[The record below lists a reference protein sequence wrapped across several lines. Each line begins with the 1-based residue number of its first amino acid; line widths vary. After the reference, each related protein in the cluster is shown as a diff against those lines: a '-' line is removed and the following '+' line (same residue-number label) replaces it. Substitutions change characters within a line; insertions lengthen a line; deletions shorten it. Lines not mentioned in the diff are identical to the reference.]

1 MLRVIAFP
9 KGEEYRSGTDNE
21 PFAFY
26 LESLVESKRL
36 DLLLGYF
43 SSSAINVLALGFAT
57 FISNGGRVRLIIN
70 HVLSVQDKAMVLKG
84 MAADAEGRQFSTED
98 FHGLK
103 IALDKYGQHFFNCI
117 AWLIAQ
123 KRIEIRAIKP
133 IGRRGIAHYKS
144 GIFYDGTNKVKFKGS
159 CNFTASGLLENL
171 EELDLK
177 LSWKLEPDAFTEYEQ
192 DYNQIF
198 DGLTDYAALI
208 PFDKIEEVI
217 VREYGGKD
225 LDELLVNEQQLLEQ
239 KAKQKH
245 TEATRRTMEAI
256 MQKIEVYRS
265 SPRFPFDS
273 GPRQYQQDAY
283 QNWVN
288 NGYHG
293 IFAMATGTG
302 KTITALNCCL
312 NEFAQQDNY
321 QIVILVP
328 TTILVEQWEKE
339 AKRFN
344 FRRIIKASSKNAGW
358 KDALDGI
365 RNSQSFGVP
374 DSYVIVSTYRTFGN
388 PVFQAFLKA
397 AGDEIILVA
406 DEVHNVGAPAVAALF
421 AQLPVKK
428 LIGLSATPKR
438 VYDEEGTEQMEA
450 FFHDAPPYAY
460 NFTMERA
467 IDEGIL
473 CPYYY
478 FPRVV
483 ELTKCEME
491 RYTEISA
498 KLASLHDRASKDNA
512 AKKSYEMLLMQRKRV
527 IHKAMSKLDA
537 FETILRDIIKSEEG
551 PALKYTL
558 VYAPEGFYDENETD
572 LDFYPKVPED
582 SRIIDYYANAV
593 REVSP
598 ETRVADYISES
609 TDKEH
614 TLQHFETGK
623 IDVLLSMKCL
633 DEGVDIP
640 RTEQAIF
647 CSSTGN
653 PRQFIQ
659 RRGRI
664 LRQHPEKH
672 FARIYDLVVVPSGVP
687 TGASFEL
694 EQNLVRKELER
705 VVDFAYMA
713 INKFAAINAVRSVCD
728 RYQIN
733 PDSLDPYST
742 PVA

>member
-1 MLRVIAFP
+1 MLTDIVFP
-9 KGEEYRSGTDNE
+9 IDEEYRSGTDDE
-21 PFAFY
+21 PFAFF
-26 LESLVESKRL
+26 LEGFVESKRA

-43 SSSAINVLALGFAT
+43 SSSAINVLSLGFAK

-70 HVLSVQDKAMVLKG
+70 NVLSSKDKATILKG
-84 MAADAEGRQFSTED
+84 LDAEADNNCFTLED
-98 FHGLK
+98 YYGIK
-103 IALDKYGQHFFNCI
+103 DALDSYGHHFFDCI

-144 GIFYDGTNKVKFKGS
+144 GIFYDGTNKVRFKGS
-159 CNFTASGLLENL
+159 CNFTASGLMENL

-177 LSWKLEPDAFTEYEQ
+177 LSWHYKGDAFLRHER

-198 DGLTDYAALI
+198 EGKSDFAALI
-208 PFDKIEEVI
+208 PFEEIEEAI
-217 VREYGGKD
+217 LQEYGGKD
-225 LDELLVNEQQLLEQ
+225 LDELLVNEQHLLAQ
-239 KAKQKH
+239 KAKLKH
-245 TEATRRTMEAI
+245 SEATRRVLETI
-256 MQKIEVYRS
+256 MQKIEAYRNA
-265 SPRFPFDS
+265 PRFPFES

-283 QNWVN
+283 KNWVG
-288 NGYHG
+288 NGHHG

-312 NEFAQQDNY
+312 NEFAKQENY

-339 AKRFN
+339 AKRFH

-358 KDALDGI
+358 KEALDDI

-397 AGDEIILVA
+397 AGDEIVLIA
-406 DEVHNVGAPAVAALF
+406 DEAHNVGAPAVAALF
-421 AQLPVKK
+421 AKLPVKK

-460 NFTMERA
+460 SFTMERA
-467 IDEGIL
+467 IEEGIL

-478 FPRVV
+478 YPRVV
-483 ELTKCEME
+483 ELTQLEMVK
-491 RYTEISA
+491 YTEISA

-512 AKKSYEMLLMQRKRV
+512 AKKSYEMLLMQRKRI
-527 IHKAMSKLDA
+527 IHKATSKLSA
-537 FETILRDIIKSEEG
+537 FENVLRDILKSEEG
-551 PALKYTL
+551 PGLKYTL
-558 VYAPEGFYDENETD
+558 VYAPEGFYDENESD

-598 ETRVADYISES
+598 ETRVTDYISES
-609 TDKEH
+609 SDKEH
-614 TLQHFETGK
+614 TLRNFETGK

-733 PDSLDPYST
+733 PDSLDPYSP

>member
-1 MLRVIAFP
+1 MLKDIKFP
-9 KGEEYRSGTDNE
+9 RGEEYRSGTDNE

-57 FISNGGRVRLIIN
+57 FISKGGRVRLIIN
-70 HVLSVQDKAMVLKG
+70 HVLSGQDKKMVLKG
-84 MAADAEGRQFSTED
+84 QAADADSDQFSVED

-103 IALDKYGQHFFNCI
+103 NALDKYGHHFFDCI

-144 GIFYDGTNKVKFKGS
+144 GIFYDGVSKVKFKGS

-177 LSWKLEPDAFTEYEQ
+177 LSWKLEPDAFVEYEQ

-198 DGLTDYAALI
+198 DGLTDYATLV
-208 PFDKIEEVI
+208 PFDKIEEVLL
-217 VREYGGKD
+217 REHGGKD
-225 LDELLVNEQQLLEQ
+225 LDELLVNEQLLLAQ

-245 TEATRRTMEAI
+245 NEATRRTIEAI
-256 MQKIEVYRS
+256 MQKIELYRA

-283 QNWVN
+283 KSWVSN
-288 NGYHG
+288 DYHG

-302 KTITALNCCL
+302 KTITALNCAL
-312 NEFAQQDNY
+312 NEYAKTGLY
-321 QIVILVP
+321 QVIILVP

-339 AKRFN
+339 VKKFN
-344 FRRIIKASSKNAGW
+344 FKKITKASSHNPGW
-358 KDALDGI
+358 RQALHNI
-365 RNSQSFGVP
+365 RNKQGVGVP
-374 DSYVIVSTYRTFGN
+374 VSYVIISTYRTFAN
-388 PVFQAFLKA
+388 DDFQAFVEA
-397 AGDEIILVA
+397 TSEDTILVA
-406 DEVHNVGAPAVAALF
+406 DEAHNVGAPAIADKF
-421 AQLPVKK
+421 EKLPIRK

-438 VYDEEGTEQMEA
+438 VYDEEGSGKMEG
-450 FFHDAPPYAY
+450 FFHDQAPYTY
-460 NFTMERA
+460 SFTMERA
-467 IDEGIL
+467 IREGIL
-473 CPYYY
+473 CQYYY
-478 FPRVV
+478 YPQVV
-483 ELTKCEME
+483 ELTPQEMVG
-491 RYTEISA
+491 YTELSA
-498 KLASLHDRASKDNA
+498 KLASLHSRATKDA
-512 AKKSYEMLLMQRKRV
+512 SAQKSYEMLLMERKRI
-527 IHKAMSKLDA
+527 IHKATGKLAA
-537 FETILRDIIKSEEG
+537 FEGILKEAGKSASG
-551 PALKYTL
+551 LKYML
-558 VYAPEGFYDENETD
+558 VYAPEGYYEEDENAAE
-572 LDFYPKVPED
+572 FYPDVPD
-582 SRIIDYYANAV
+582 ASRIIEYYANAV
-593 REVSP
+593 RQIAP
-598 ETRVADYISES
+598 TAHVAKYISES
-609 TDKEH
+609 ADKDH
-614 TLQHFETGK
+614 VLSSFEAGE

-664 LRQHPEKH
+664 LRQHPDKQ
-672 FARIYDLVVVPSGVP
+672 FARIHDLVVIPSSVP
-687 TGASFEL
+687 TGSTFDL
-694 EQNLVRKELER
+694 ERNLVIKELER

-713 INKFAAINAVRSVCD
+713 INKYEAIAAVQAVCD
-728 RYQIN
+728 RYNIN
-733 PDSLDPYST
+733 PDTLDPYLLPTS
-742 PVA
+742 

>member
-1 MLRVIAFP
+1 MLKDIAFP

-84 MAADAEGRQFSTED
+84 MAVDTEGRQFSAED

-103 IALDKYGQHFFNCI
+103 NALDKYGQHFFDCI

-144 GIFYDGTNKVKFKGS
+144 GIFYDGSNKVKFKGS

-208 PFDKIEEVI
+208 PFEKIEEVI
-217 VREYGGKD
+217 AREYGGKD

-245 TEATRRTMEAI
+245 TEATKRTMEAI
-256 MQKIEVYRS
+256 MQKIETYRS

-302 KTITALNCCL
+302 KTITALNCVL
-312 NEFAQQDNY
+312 NEYAKSGQY
-321 QIVILVP
+321 KVIILVP
-328 TTILVEQWEKE
+328 TTILVGQWEKE

-344 FRRIIKASSKNAGW
+344 FKKIIKASSKSPGW
-358 KDALDGI
+358 KDALHDV
-365 RNSQSFGVP
+365 RNRQLAGVAT
-374 DSYVIVSTYRTFGN
+374 SYVIIATYRTFASN
-388 PVFQAFLKA
+388 EFQAFLGA
-397 AGDEIILVA
+397 AGEQAILVA
-406 DEVHNVGAPAVAALF
+406 DEAHNVGANAVAAKF
-421 AQLPVKK
+421 ETLPVQK

-438 VYDEEGTEQMEA
+438 VYDEEGSEKMER
-450 FFHDAPPYAY
+450 FFWDKAPYTY
-460 NFTMERA
+460 NFSMERA
-467 IDEGIL
+467 ISEGIL

-478 FPRVV
+478 YPQVV
-483 ELTKCEME
+483 ELTPQEMVG
-491 RYTEISA
+491 YTEISA
-498 KLASLHDRASKDNA
+498 KLAALHNRATKDATAQKN
-512 AKKSYEMLLMQRKRV
+512 YEMLLMERKRI
-527 IHKAMSKLDA
+527 IHKATGKLVA
-537 FETILRDIIKSEEG
+537 FERV
-551 PALKYTL
+551 LKEVKASAAGLQYML
-558 VYAPEGFYDENETD
+558 VYAPEGYYEDDETTD
-572 LDFYPKVPED
+572 EFYPDVPD
-582 SRIIDYYANAV
+582 ASRIIEYYANAV
-593 REVSP
+593 RQ
-598 ETRVADYISES
+598 VAPDAHVAKYISES
-609 TDKEH
+609 ADKDEV
-614 TLQHFETGK
+614 LSAFEAGG

-664 LRQHPEKH
+664 LRQHPDKQ
-672 FARIYDLVVVPSGVP
+672 FARIYDLVVVPSSVP
-687 TGASFEL
+687 TGSTFDL
-694 EQNLVRKELER
+694 ERNLVKKEMER

-713 INKFAAINAVRSVCD
+713 INKYEAIEAVQAVCD
-728 RYQIN
+728 RYHIN
-733 PDSLDPYST
+733 PDTLDPYTS
-742 PVA
+742 PSA